1 MANTIFITF
10 AKRLLMKISDDI
22 ENQIIA
28 NNNEIYDLAEQIEE
42 IYETK
47 IVDFNKEY
55 EIMNMIASIET
66 IYTYLLNPSF
76 SITNRLD
83 ILDENILFT
92 QYQLNGMNFSE
103 NEKKNI
109 IQLSLLIKKILNLM
123 IKSRNQSD
131 RVIRKKFSE
140 EYYPILFEQSRNTR
154 LIKQR
159 QQKGGHLYNKKL
171 NIIYLTKQF

>member
-10 AKRLLMKISDDI
+10 AKRLLMKISDDV

-28 NNNEIYDLAEQIEE
+28 NNNEIYDLAEQIED

-83 ILDENILFT
+83 ILDENRLLT
-92 QYQLNGMNFSE
+92 QSQLDGMNFSE
-103 NEKKNI
+103 DEKKNI

-123 IKSRNQSD
+123 IKSRNHSD
-131 RVIRKKFSE
+131 RVIKKKFSE

-159 QQKGGHLYNKKL
+159 LQRGGHLYNKKL
-171 NIIYLTKQF
+171 NIIYLTKQL